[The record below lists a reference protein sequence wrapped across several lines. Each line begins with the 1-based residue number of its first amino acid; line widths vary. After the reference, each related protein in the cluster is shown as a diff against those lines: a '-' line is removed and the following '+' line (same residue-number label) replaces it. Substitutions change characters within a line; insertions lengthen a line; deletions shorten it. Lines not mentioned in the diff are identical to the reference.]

1 MIFLVGLIFWG
12 GWGSKEDE
20 KCVQMQKSSTQKN
33 FKWNFLGSP
42 GGQLWDLMMERIFA
56 GLAKSS
62 IFIVCRVEKISNPFH
77 AILSKS
83 IEFSNFCFPNE
94 DSAALFGNA
103 HFWRVKALSREK

>member
-1 MIFLVGLIFWG
+1 
-12 GWGSKEDE
+12 
-20 KCVQMQKSSTQKN
+20 
-33 FKWNFLGSP
+33 
-42 GGQLWDLMMERIFA
+42 MMERIFA

-62 IFIVCRVEKISNPFH
+62 IFIVCRGVEKISNPFH

-103 HFWRVKALSREK
+103 HFWRVKALSGEK